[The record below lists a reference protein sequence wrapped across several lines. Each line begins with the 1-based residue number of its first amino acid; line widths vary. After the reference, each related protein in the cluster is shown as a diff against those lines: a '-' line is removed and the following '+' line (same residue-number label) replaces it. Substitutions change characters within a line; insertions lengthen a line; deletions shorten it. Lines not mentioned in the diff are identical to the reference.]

1 MSENE
6 PEPASYLD
14 WSQRFM
20 VNPFRKEDIKD
31 IKDEK
36 SKDINEDQI
45 NIDPNYIP

>member
-6 PEPASYLD
+6 SENMDNYHRPVSYFD

-31 IKDEK
+31 IKD
-36 SKDINEDQI
+36 KD
-45 NIDPNYIP
+45 